1 MCIVEEKHTKYIKE
15 IKMSIRKPVRK
26 VVVNT
31 EEEKNRRFVLEYYTL
46 EKEIYLEG
54 DSHYT
59 FGIEVL
65 KREATQSGTLRIEY
79 RKVFDI
85 FCTEAEARTAANIL
99 ADNTVTPVSVRD
111 IIEQFIGTDE
121 IECEEYEVMAV

>member
-1 MCIVEEKHTKYIKE
+1 
-15 IKMSIRKPVRK
+15 MSIRKPVRK

-31 EEEKNRRFVLEYYTL
+31 EEEKKRRFTLEYCTL
-46 EKEIYLEG
+46 EKEIYVEG

-65 KREATQSGTLRIEY
+65 KRETTDAGTLRIEY

-85 FCTEAEARTAANIL
+85 FCTENEAREVANIL

>member
-1 MCIVEEKHTKYIKE
+1 
-15 IKMSIRKPVRK
+15 MSIRKPVRK

-31 EEEKNRRFVLEYYTL
+31 EEERKRKFVLEYYTL
-46 EKEIYLEG
+46 EKEIYVEG
-54 DSHYT
+54 ESHNTY
-59 FGIEVL
+59 GIEVL
-65 KREATQSGTLRIEY
+65 KRETTDLGTLRIEY

-85 FCTEAEARTAANIL
+85 FCTEDEAINVANIL

-111 IIEQFIGTDE
+111 IVEQFIGTDE